1 VSSTVPVVDLV
12 EQAHRERWAVG
23 QFNMSSL
30 DTLHGIIDAA
40 NAAQVPAMVG
50 LSLTT
55 LRYVGLEYIAGLL
68 PAARTQADV
77 PLYFH
82 LDHGASLD
90 DARQV
95 VAAGFDSVMIDT
107 SMLPYHDNVARV
119 REVVAFARDHGVGV
133 EAQIGETW
141 EEDPGAGE
149 EAVTDPTM
157 VAEFVHASGIDYLA
171 CSFGNKPAG
180 GVGIGTP
187 DLDLFARIGEA
198 SPVPLV
204 VHGGTSL
211 TDDMVR
217 FAIGHG
223 AAKVNIDTWIR
234 RAVTQTLARCYAGDD
249 YAADPRLPF
258 KQVRAAVA
266 AAVGEKLRLFT
277 ESRKCVTKARS
288 AG

>member
-1 VSSTVPVVDLV
+1 MSSRIPAVALIHR
-12 EQAHRERWAVG
+12 AHREGWAVG
-23 QFNMSSL
+23 QFNMSSM
-30 DTLHGIIDAA
+30 DTLHGIVDAA
-40 NAAQVPAMVG
+40 NAARIPCLVG

-55 LRYVGLEYIAGLL
+55 LRYVGLEYIAGLI
-68 PAARTQADV
+68 PAARSQASV

-82 LDHGASLD
+82 LDHGADLD
-90 DARQV
+90 DVRQV
-95 VAAGFDSVMIDT
+95 AAAGFDSVMIDT
-107 SMLPYHDNVARV
+107 SMLPYAENVARV

-141 EEDPGAGE
+141 EGDLGEGE
-149 EAVTDPTM
+149 EAVTDPAM
-157 VAEFVHASGIDYLA
+157 VAEFVHATGIDYLA

-187 DLDLFARIGEA
+187 DRDLFARIGQA

-211 TDDMVR
+211 TDGMIR
-217 FAIGHG
+217 FAIGCG

-249 YAADPRLPF
+249 YAADPRVSF
-258 KQVRAAVA
+258 QQVRAAVA
-266 AAVGEKLRLFT
+266 VAVTAKLRLFS
-277 ESRKCVTKARS
+277 ESRTS
-288 AG
+288 HGGMDE